1 MRFKYTVLTKT
12 GRTVRGVTE
21 APSERVAEDALWR
34 AGYTVA
40 KLEAQRPAP
49 TVRDVL
55 PSLFAVKRR
64 EIIIFSRQMATLLSS
79 GVAIL
84 PALQLLADQVTNSTL
99 QQALL
104 DAVDDIQGGSSFSD
118 ALARHESI
126 FPLVYHRMI
135 QVGERTGRLETILR
149 QLAVYLEKEEA
160 IGNKVKSAMIYP
172 VVILCLSVGVV
183 LLLVTVALP
192 AMLGLFVE
200 MKVEL
205 PWTTRL
211 LLAVTYFFRDHGT
224 AVFIGAL
231 VVVALLAAYTQMPA
245 GRWQVHF
252 LTLKIPIIGGINVKG
267 GLARTART
275 MSILLRAGLPLAEV
289 MELVLQTTEN
299 SVLARALATVRD
311 ELLAGRGL
319 SGPLGRQRIFPRLLV
334 QMVRVGEETGTLDGN
349 LETLADFYEEETDRA
364 VSNLTSLLEPMMLI
378 FAGGVV
384 AFIAVSVIMPMYA
397 IMGTVR

>member
-1 MRFKYTVLTKT
+1 
-12 GRTVRGVTE
+12 
-21 APSERVAEDALWR
+21 
-34 AGYTVA
+34 
-40 KLEAQRPAP
+40 
-49 TVRDVL
+49 
-55 PSLFAVKRR
+55 
-64 EIIIFSRQMATLLSS
+64 
-79 GVAIL
+79 
-84 PALQLLADQVTNSTL
+84 
-99 QQALL
+99 
-104 DAVDDIQGGSSFSD
+104 
-118 ALARHESI
+118 
-126 FPLVYHRMI
+126 MI

-252 LTLKIPIIGGINVKG
+252 LTLKMPIIGGINVKG
-267 GLARTART
+267 GPGAHRPHHVDSPPRGPA
-275 MSILLRAGLPLAEV
+275 S
-289 MELVLQTTEN
+289 
-299 SVLARALATVRD
+299 
-311 ELLAGRGL
+311 GRGH
-319 SGPLGRQRIFPRLLV
+319 GPGPPDHRELGDGAALWQPCATSCSPAAGCRGRWAGSASSQGFWCRWSVWARRPARWTATWRRWPTFTRRRP
-334 QMVRVGEETGTLDGN
+334 TGQS
-349 LETLADFYEEETDRA
+349 R
-364 VSNLTSLLEPMMLI
+364 NLTSLLEPMMLI